1 MVTLLLG
8 PFEVR
13 DGTAPVRLG
22 GRKPRALLARLA
34 LDANRTVPV
43 ERLIVDLW
51 GEDAP
56 ATAPKMIQ
64 MHVSQLRK
72 ALPPDVLVTRP
83 GGYAFIAEP
92 DAIDLARFERLRDEG
107 RAELAAGDASSA
119 TRLLADALGLWRGE
133 ALAEFAEPFATLE
146 AARLAQLR
154 LDCLE
159 DRFDA
164 ELALGNQAVVT
175 AELEALVAREPLR
188 ERAREQLMLALY
200 RSGRHAEALA
210 TLHDLRRTLD
220 EQLGLVPSA
229 ALGQL
234 EQRILEHDP
243 SLLAVPPRAQ
253 RPADRA
259 APKPAPAPAP
269 PAAERR
275 RVSTVAVSFLGPDA
289 LGGAVD
295 PEDLDELGVAVRRA
309 AAEIV
314 ERLGGRLG
322 PASGD
327 QIVAGFGVAVT
338 REDDVRRAVRAAL
351 ELRDVIP
358 LAAAGWPAGV
368 VTVRIA
374 VETGMAVISP
384 EVVAQGMGCTV
395 AAAAVRLLAR
405 TPAGAVVAGPAVARI
420 VREAIA
426 ARPIG
431 GGAVEVR
438 REVEPGAAAAAR
450 SRFVGRSAEV
460 ALVAERHRR
469 AAGGRGQVVLLSGE
483 PGIGKT
489 RLVRELLRQA
499 SAATTFRSSPDHT
512 CSPLYPV
519 AAVLRETAE
528 RWRAA
533 GRGLPAV
540 EAALLE
546 TQLAPA
552 GAEPAEPLVEVSPEE
567 QHRRLLG
574 AITEVLLAPGGAEPA
589 VLVFEDVHWA
599 DPTTLDL
606 LDRLVRELATEPV
619 LVLATARP
627 EFVPAWSAASY
638 AAVITLD
645 RLGPRDIEALVAG
658 LLDGAA
664 PPPGLARAIEQRSDG
679 VPLFA
684 EELVLAL
691 RDAGALR
698 RTSAGWE
705 LTGLC
710 DDVVP
715 ETLHDLLRARLDGL
729 GDARAV
735 AQVGAVLGRR
745 FDRDLLQAVAG
756 LDARTVDA
764 GLARLVDAE
773 LLHERGRGDGARYVF
788 KHALVRD
795 AAYASLVRPARREL
809 HARAARVLEQRRP
822 EIVAA
827 APEVL
832 ARHLEASG
840 DHLAAAASW
849 LRAGERALRA
859 PAYAEAMAH
868 YEAGLHALE
877 QLPGDAPLT
886 LELDLQLGLGSA
898 RMAALGYAADATE
911 AAYARAEQLSG
922 ELEDSARL
930 APALFGLA
938 VYACA
943 RGEQRRCRELALRLR
958 RIADVVGD
966 ADIALQADGVLAITS
981 CLSGDFGEG
990 FAAVDRALAAWDP
1003 ERHRAH
1009 MFTWGQEP
1017 GIAAYAAHVFLLGC
1031 TGQLEEARRVGKEGV
1046 RLARGIGHPLSLAY
1060 LVAGMGVAELIAGER
1075 DRVARIGADLR
1086 ELTTA
1091 HDLSM
1096 WRVWADVLV
1105 AWARARGGD
1114 LHGGLAAAREALDAR
1129 AEIGFLGMQ
1138 PYFLA
1143 VVADLAIDAGELDV
1157 ATGLLAEGRALAAAS
1172 GERVAD
1178 RELARVSA
1186 RLASRREGHRPSRDV
1201 LDERDRVG
1209 RHAADLVRDHPRLP
1223 AHAQHVQARHGRDAA
1238 VVHDPAVGADRL
1250 GDPQEGELAPV
1261 ARRPDDG
1268 REAVEVHHPHR
1279 RRRLD
1284 GHDAL
1289 ARRRADVIVD
1299 PA

>member
-1 MVTLLLG
+1 MCGWPPCRRANSSVQSTITNMVTLLLG

-43 ERLIVDLW
+43 ERLILDLW
-51 GEDAP
+51 SEDAP

-64 MHVSQLRK
+64 IHVSQLRK

-107 RAELAAGDASSA
+107 RAALAAGDARSA
-119 TRLLADALGLWRGE
+119 GRALADALGLWRGE

-146 AARLAQLR
+146 AARLARLR

-159 DRFDA
+159 DRIDA
-164 ELALGNQAVVT
+164 ELALGNHAVVT

-188 ERAREQLMLALY
+188 ERARGQLMLALY

-220 EQLGLVPSA
+220 EQLGLVPSS
-229 ALGQL
+229 ALGEL

-243 SLLAVPPRAQ
+243 SLLAVPPRAL
-253 RPADRA
+253 RPAQRG
-259 APKPAPAPAP
+259 APKPAPAAS
-269 PAAERR
+269 AAERR

-289 LGGAVD
+289 LSDAVD

-327 QIVAGFGVAVT
+327 QIVAGFGVQVT
-338 REDDVRRAVRAAL
+338 REDDVLRAVRAAL
-351 ELRDVIP
+351 ALRDAIP

-374 VETGMAVISP
+374 VETGMAVINP
-384 EVVAQGMGCTV
+384 EILAQGMGCTV

-405 TPAGAVVAGPAVARI
+405 TPAGAVVAGPAVARV
-420 VREAIA
+420 VREAVV

-431 GGAVEVR
+431 RGAVEVR
-438 REVEPGAAAAAR
+438 REVEPGAAATGR

-460 ALVAERHRR
+460 ALVADRHRR
-469 AAGGRGQVVLLSGE
+469 AAGGRGQVVLLTGE

-489 RLVRELLRQA
+489 RLVRELLGQA
-499 SAATTFRSSPDHT
+499 PAATTFRASPDHT

-519 AAVLRETAE
+519 AAAMREASE

-552 GAEPAEPLVEVSPEE
+552 STEPAEPPLEVSPEE

-574 AITEVLLAPGGAEPA
+574 AVTEVLLAPGGAEPA

-619 LVLATARP
+619 LVVATARP
-627 EFVPAWSAASY
+627 GFVPAWSAASY

-658 LLDGAA
+658 LLDGGA

-715 ETLHDLLRARLDGL
+715 DTLHDLLRARLDGL

-745 FDRDLLQAVAG
+745 FDRDLLQAVAE

-773 LLHERGRGDGARYVF
+773 LLHERGRGGSSRYVF

-809 HARAARVLEQRRP
+809 HARAARVLERHRP

-827 APEVL
+827 APEIL
-832 ARHLEASG
+832 ARHLDASG
-840 DHLAAAASW
+840 DHLAAATWW
-849 LRAGERALRA
+849 LRAGELALRS

-868 YEAGLHALE
+868 YETGLAAVERLAA
-877 QLPGDAPLT
+877 DAPLT

-938 VYACA
+938 VYSCA
-943 RGEQRRCRELALRLR
+943 RGQQRRSREVALRLR
-958 RIADVVGD
+958 RIADVAGD
-966 ADIALQADGVLAITS
+966 ADTAVHADGLLAITS
-981 CLSGDFGEG
+981 CLSGNFGEG

-1003 ERHRAH
+1003 ESHRTH

-1017 GIAAYAAHVFLLGC
+1017 GIAAYAAHVFLLGF
-1031 TGQLEEARRVGKEGV
+1031 TGQLEEARRVGEEGV

-1060 LVAGMGVAELIAGER
+1060 LLAGMGVAELIAGER
-1075 DRVARIGADLR
+1075 ERVARLGADLR
-1086 ELTTA
+1086 ELTTV

-1105 AWARARGGD
+1105 AWARARNGD
-1114 LHGGLAAAREALDAR
+1114 LRGGLAAALEALDAR
-1129 AEIGFLGMQ
+1129 TEIGFLAMQ
-1138 PYFLA
+1138 PVFLA
-1143 VVADLAIDAGELDV
+1143 VVADIAVDAGELGV
-1157 ATGLLAEGRALAAAS
+1157 ASGLLAEGRMLAADS

-1178 RELARVSA
+1178 GELARVTA
-1186 RLASRREGHRPSRDV
+1186 RLSSRREGHRPLGDMV
-1201 LDERDRVG
+1201 DERYRVG

-1223 AHAQHVQARHGRDAA
+1223 AHAQHV
-1238 VVHDPAVGADRL
+1238 
-1250 GDPQEGELAPV
+1250 
-1261 ARRPDDG
+1261 
-1268 REAVEVHHPHR
+1268 
-1279 RRRLD
+1279 
-1284 GHDAL
+1284 
-1289 ARRRADVIVD
+1289 
-1299 PA
+1299 